1 MTIMTSANEFLEIL
15 DSTLSPLVDGERTV
29 IANFKSSRDFTVLP
43 GRSSMAV
50 NFINLSQDRHRERRG
65 GGAESENNRML
76 FWISGFNEDPSDPV
90 DKIKIEQSVNSIRGT
105 RNLRAKTASPDKI
118 AIYLAK
124 YINEI
129 AESVPPNLT
138 HD

>member
-1 MTIMTSANEFLEIL
+1 MTNANEFLDL
-15 DSTLSPLVDGERTV
+15 LNANLSPLVDGERTV
-29 IANFKSSRDFTVLP
+29 IAAFKSSKGFTNRP
-43 GRSSMAV
+43 GSSNIAV
-50 NFINLSQDRHRERRG
+50 NFINLPRERHQQRRG

-90 DKIKIEQSVNSIRGT
+90 DKIKIEQSVNSIRGA

>member
-1 MTIMTSANEFLEIL
+1 MTSATEFLEIL

-29 IANFKSSRDFTVLP
+29 IANFKSSKGFNALP
-43 GRSSMAV
+43 GRSSIAV

-65 GGAESENNRML
+65 GGAESENNRMM

-90 DKIKIEQSVNSIRGT
+90 DKIKIEQSVNSIRGA

>member
-1 MTIMTSANEFLEIL
+1 MTSASEFLEIL

-29 IANFKSSRDFTVLP
+29 IANFKSSKGFTVLP
-43 GRSSMAV
+43 GHSSVAV

-76 FWISGFNEDPSDPV
+76 FWISGFNEEPSDPV
-90 DKIKIEQSVNSIRGT
+90 DKIKIEQSVNSIRGA
-105 RNLRAKTASPDKI
+105 RNLRAKTASPDRI

-124 YINEI
+124 HINEI

>member
-1 MTIMTSANEFLEIL
+1 MTGATEFLDIL
-15 DSTLSPLVDGERTV
+15 NSNLSPLVDRERTV
-29 IANFKSSRDFTVLP
+29 IATFKSSKDFTALP
-43 GRSSMAV
+43 GRSSIAV
-50 NFINLSQDRHRERRG
+50 NFINLPQERHKERRG

-90 DKIKIEQSVNSIRGT
+90 DRIKIEQSVNSIRGS
-105 RNLRAKTASPDKI
+105 RNMRAKTASPDKI
-118 AIYLAK
+118 ALYLAK

>member
-1 MTIMTSANEFLEIL
+1 MTSATDFLEIL
-15 DSTLSPLVDGERTV
+15 DSTLSPLVDKERMV
-29 IANFKSSRDFTVLP
+29 IGRFKSSKGFTNRP
-43 GRSSMAV
+43 GSSNMAV
-50 NFINLSQDRHRERRG
+50 DFINLSQARHKERRG

>member
-1 MTIMTSANEFLEIL
+1 MTSANEFLRLL
-15 DSTLSPLVDGERTV
+15 DANLSPLVDRERTV
-29 IANFKSSRDFTVLP
+29 IAAFKSSKGFTNRP
-43 GRSSMAV
+43 GSSHIAV
-50 NFINLSQDRHRERRG
+50 HFINLPRERHQQRRG

-90 DKIKIEQSVNSIRGT
+90 DRIKIAQSVNSIQGAKSM
-105 RNLRAKTASPDKI
+105 RAKTASPDKI

-124 YINEI
+124 YINET

-138 HD
+138 HED